1 MLLESQFS
9 KLNSKYN
16 VVLDSLKSVDKTAT
30 KAEIATS
37 YYTTHLSYYTSYT
50 VLFITL
56 IATALSILNWS
67 SLYRPT
73 KIFVKKEIQK
83 IQSLLDNF
91 RNREIDSILEDLNS
105 TTSFAYRSIALNH
118 ENTDPGVSFIFGIKI
133 LKMLNSKK
141 IPKNK
146 TASWRKNQ
154 IVFWVN
160 KSLELLKK
168 ENFTI
173 IKNKETIN
181 ENIEILSN
189 LIANVEYID
198 HRSVIIETLELYNKK
213 IDDNLKKSS
222 DK

>member
-1 MLLESQFS
+1 
-9 KLNSKYN
+9 
-16 VVLDSLKSVDKTAT
+16 
-30 KAEIATS
+30 
-37 YYTTHLSYYTSYT
+37 
-50 VLFITL
+50 
-56 IATALSILNWS
+56 
-67 SLYRPT
+67 
-73 KIFVKKEIQK
+73 
-83 IQSLLDNF
+83 
-91 RNREIDSILEDLNS
+91 
-105 TTSFAYRSIALNH
+105 
-118 ENTDPGVSFIFGIKI
+118 
-133 LKMLNSKK
+133 
-141 IPKNK
+141 
-146 TASWRKNQ
+146 
-154 IVFWVN
+154 VFWVN

>member
-1 MLLESQFS
+1 
-9 KLNSKYN
+9 
-16 VVLDSLKSVDKTAT
+16 
-30 KAEIATS
+30 
-37 YYTTHLSYYTSYT
+37 
-50 VLFITL
+50 
-56 IATALSILNWS
+56 
-67 SLYRPT
+67 
-73 KIFVKKEIQK
+73 
-83 IQSLLDNF
+83 
-91 RNREIDSILEDLNS
+91 
-105 TTSFAYRSIALNH
+105 
-118 ENTDPGVSFIFGIKI
+118 
-133 LKMLNSKK
+133 MLNSKK